1 MRKPEILVV
10 EDSKFQSLILKD
22 ILSKGG
28 YDVVCVSSA
37 EEAINNDYYKKFD
50 LILLNVVLP
59 GMNGYEFCKVIKNND
74 KFLPVIIITS
84 IEDKKS
90 LVKALNSGADDY
102 IKKPYNVD
110 ELLARIKVQIRTR
123 NLQLEL
129 KEKNDE
135 LEKAYDKIK
144 ELAVIDSLTGAHNRA
159 YIKDYLDKIND
170 EYDSTSYRLSCFMID
185 IDNFKKVNDTFGHL
199 VGDEVLKNV
208 AKVCK
213 EIVGDNGA
221 VIRFGGEEFLIII
234 HKDIDNAKNIAEDIR
249 ANCSKSVVEDCKYT
263 ISIGVCNFNIIKLNY
278 LNDFQKGL
286 QEADRMLY
294 ISKNNGKNRV
304 TTNEIQH

>member
-1 MRKPEILVV
+1 MKKPEILVV

-22 ILSKGG
+22 ILNKGG
-28 YDVVCVSSA
+28 YEVVCVSSA
-37 EEAINNDYYKKFD
+37 EEAINNNFYKKFD
-50 LILLNVVLP
+50 LVLLNVVLP
-59 GMNGYEFCKVIKNND
+59 GMNGYEFCKVVKNND

-84 IEDKKS
+84 IEDKNS

-110 ELLARIKVQIRTR
+110 ELLARIRVQIRTR

-129 KEKNDE
+129 KEKNKE

-144 ELAVIDSLTGAHNRA
+144 EMAVTDALTGVYNRA
-159 YIKDYLDKIND
+159 YIKDYLDKIINK
-170 EYDSTSYRLSCFMID
+170 YDSASYKLSCFMID

-199 VGDEVLKNV
+199 VGDEVLKDV
-208 AKVCK
+208 AKICK
-213 EIVGDNGA
+213 EIIRDNGA
-221 VIRFGGEEFLIII
+221 VIRFGGEEFLIILN
-234 HKDIDNAKNIAEDIR
+234 KDIDNSKIIAEDIR
-249 ANCSKSVVEDCKYT
+249 SICSKSIVGDCKYT
-263 ISIGVCNFNIIKLNY
+263 ISIGVCNFNVIKLNH

-294 ISKNNGKNRV
+294 ISKNSGKNMV
-304 TTNEIQH
+304 TINEIQH